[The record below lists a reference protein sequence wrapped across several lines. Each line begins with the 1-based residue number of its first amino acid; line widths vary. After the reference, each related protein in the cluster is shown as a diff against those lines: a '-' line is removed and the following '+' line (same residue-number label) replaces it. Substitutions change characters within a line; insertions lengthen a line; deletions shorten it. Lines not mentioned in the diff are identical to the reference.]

1 MLARIGEPALA
12 GVGAAVGSGS
22 LGRTDRSGL
31 AAARCGAVVGGA
43 TTGSLNPMVTPAVEL
58 AATALEDEAV
68 DDVTVVALTGAGG
81 PRTAISAANASLKP
95 SPLRPAAGAL
105 AGSFGSAGL
114 AVVTWAEAAS
124 MAPMKRVV
132 GKVGACCAGHS
143 APSSNPRAN
152 GEFVG
157 QASEIYWLSGLV
169 T

>member
-1 MLARIGEPALA
+1 
-12 GVGAAVGSGS
+12 
-22 LGRTDRSGL
+22 
-31 AAARCGAVVGGA
+31 
-43 TTGSLNPMVTPAVEL
+43 MVTPAVEL

-132 GKVGACCAGHS
+132 GKSGRLLRLDIRPPQATL
-143 APSSNPRAN
+143 APLPNIVYKYLKNIEYRPDER
-152 GEFVG
+152 
-157 QASEIYWLSGLV
+157 
-169 T
+169 